1 MSNFRVRPAWRVHRR
16 LRASA
21 VGLAAVVF
29 ALTTASPPA
38 SAQTSDSPSTLPLEF
53 IRYLERDLFI
63 APGIGFKRVK
73 IGDSFDEVLS
83 SWGQPQ
89 AAKTALLSRKKQWYY
104 KVDDTTVIMVEGK
117 KTVEAITVSGGV
129 TTPFETTEGARYG
142 MAPYQIVTI
151 YGAGPEGDLPGKL
164 DYPRRGIA
172 FDFQSGAVRTITV
185 SAPRKD

>member
-1 MSNFRVRPAWRVHRR
+1 MSNSRVRPAGRLHRR
-16 LRASA
+16 LQPSA
-21 VGLAAVVF
+21 VILAAVVF
-29 ALTTASPPA
+29 ALTTASAVAP
-38 SAQTSDSPSTLPLEF
+38 AQTSDSSSTLPLEV

-73 IGDSFDEVLS
+73 IGDSFDEVLN
-83 SWGQPQ
+83 SWGKPQ
-89 AAKTALLSRKKQWYY
+89 AQKTALLSRKKQWYY
-104 KVDDTTVIMVEGK
+104 SVNDTTVIMVEGK
-117 KTVEAITVSGGV
+117 TTVEAITVSGGM